1 MNPFIRPIRLVLS
14 LCVVLSASTQADSN
28 NAFVSEAI
36 GAGMAEIQTSQLA
49 LEKTQSPQVKAF
61 AQQMIKDHTKAN
73 QHLLD
78 LAKQHGFSVPDD
90 AALTSKARKMM
101 LQVQDGASF
110 DAAYATHQVDAHEQ
124 AVRLF
129 DEESRS
135 TSDPDDLRTFAKSTL
150 ATLKHHLEMAKQLQN
165 AHRKN

>member
-1 MNPFIRPIRLVLS
+1 MSPFLRPTRLALGLCALLS
-14 LCVVLSASTQADSN
+14 IGAQAASN
-28 NAFVSEAI
+28 NAFVDEAI
-36 GAGMAEIQTSQLA
+36 NAGMAEIQTSQLA
-49 LEKTQSPQVKAF
+49 LEKTRSPEVKAF

-73 QHLLD
+73 QHLLE
-78 LAKQHGFSVPDD
+78 LARQHDFSVPDD

-101 LQVQDGASF
+101 LQVQDSASF

-135 TSDPDDLRTFAKSTL
+135 TSDPDDLRTFAKTTL
-150 ATLKHHLEMAKQLQN
+150 PTLKHHLQMAKQLQN

>member
-1 MNPFIRPIRLVLS
+1 MNPFFRPIRLVLS

>member
-1 MNPFIRPIRLVLS
+1 MNPFIRPARLVLS

>member
-1 MNPFIRPIRLVLS
+1 MNPFIRPIRLVLC

>member
-1 MNPFIRPIRLVLS
+1 MNAYFPTRVALALCALLS
-14 LCVVLSASTQADSN
+14 VSAHAASTNS
-28 NAFVSEAI
+28 FVDEAVS
-36 GAGMAEIQTSQLA
+36 AGMAEIQTSQLA
-49 LEKTQSPQVKAF
+49 LEKTESAEVKAF
-61 AQQMIKDHTKAN
+61 AEQMIKDHTKSN
-73 QHLLD
+73 QQLLD

-101 LQVQDGASF
+101 LQVQEGPSF
-110 DAAYATHQVDAHEQ
+110 DAAYANHQVDAHEQ

-135 TSDPDDLRTFAKSTL
+135 TSAPEDLRTFATTTL
-150 ATLKHHLEMAKQLQN
+150 PTLKHHLEMAKQLQN

>member
-1 MNPFIRPIRLVLS
+1 MNPFIRPIRLVLC

-150 ATLKHHLEMAKQLQN
+150 ATLKHHLEMAKQLQS